1 MAPLILASASP
12 RRRDL
17 LAQIGIAPDAIIPA
31 NIDETPLTLKNGVS
45 EETRAYAKRMAVEKA
60 KAVAVERKDAF
71 VLGADTVVCVGRRIL
86 PKAEDEKTASS
97 CLALIS
103 GRSHRVLSGV
113 SVFAPGTDDPI
124 VKIIETRVKVR
135 SLNSEA
141 LDAYLA
147 SGEWEGKA
155 GGYAIQG
162 LFARHIISVIGSYTN
177 VVGLPVYE
185 TANLLEGAGWKPSS

>member
-86 PKAEDEKTASS
+86 PKAEDEKTAKS

-113 SVFAPGTDDPI
+113 SIFAPGADDPI

-141 LDAYLA
+141 LSAYLA

-185 TANLLEGAGWKPSS
+185 TANLLEGAGWKQSS